1 MEPDLTEN
9 TDKKQRGRFK
19 KGQSGN
25 PAGKPKGARN
35 RATMAAETLLEGEAE
50 NLTRKAIEKALE
62 GDSVALK
69 LCLDRILPRRREAP
83 IFFKM
88 PKFQTASDLPKITE
102 ALLRAV
108 SVGEILPH
116 QARSV
121 AEILENHRRTLE
133 TQEMEQRII
142 ALEKEAGINAFPAFK

>member
-1 MEPDLTEN
+1 MKTDLPEN
-9 TDKKQRGRFK
+9 TEKKQRGRFK

-62 GDSVALK
+62 GDTVALK
-69 LCLDRILPRRREAP
+69 LCLDRILPRKKEAP
-83 IFFKM
+83 IFFKL

-102 ALLRAV
+102 ALLKAV

-116 QARSV
+116 QAQSL
-121 AEILENHRRTLE
+121 AETLEIHRRTLE

-142 ALEKEAGINAFPAFK
+142 ALEKEAGINAIPAFK